1 MLTAYTLDA
10 ADRIVA
16 VSDSWDRFA
25 LENEGAGAC
34 ASHVVGARL
43 SDSIAGDAARMFM
56 TSILM
61 RVRVSGAPE
70 TVPYR
75 CDSETTKRYYTMTLT
90 PQRDGH
96 VEIVHDLDREE
107 RGAVSVRIR
116 TAPLGS
122 PGKLRCSVCCRIE
135 DHGEWVD
142 PFDGDQDQSY
152 RVVHTVCPDCKVS
165 PMSGFRMRQ
174 ARERAGAVPKAAE

>member
-10 ADRIVA
+10 GDRIVA

-25 LENEGAGAC
+25 LDNEGPDAC
-34 ASHVVGARL
+34 ACHVVGARL
-43 SDSIAGDAARMFM
+43 SDSIMGDAARMFM
-56 TSILM
+56 MAILM
-61 RVRVSGAPE
+61 RVRVSGAQE

-96 VEIVHDLDREE
+96 VQIVHDLDREE
-107 RGAVSVRIR
+107 LGAVSVRIR

-122 PGKLRCSVCCRIE
+122 PGKLRCSICCRIE
-135 DHGEWVD
+135 DHGEWLD
-142 PFDGDQDQSY
+142 PFDGDENQSY

-165 PMSGFRMRQ
+165 PMSGYRMRQ
-174 ARERAGAVPKAAE
+174 AREKTGVAPKAAE